1 MGETG
6 EKSGAVVCRFAR
18 SSIVLMKEGAY
29 RGEGHVAITRT
40 DYPRCKRFTW
50 ETGMALTPSS
60 TAKCLNL
67 NRSSSQRFTGK
78 TSSKHD

>member
-18 SSIVLMKEGAY
+18 SSIVLMKEGAH
-29 RGEGHVAITRT
+29 RGEGHVAITCA
-40 DYPRCKRFTW
+40 DYPRCKRSSW
-50 ETGMALTPSS
+50 GIDVALTPSS
-60 TAKCLNL
+60 TAKYLNL
-67 NRSSSQRFTGK
+67 NRSSSRRFTGK